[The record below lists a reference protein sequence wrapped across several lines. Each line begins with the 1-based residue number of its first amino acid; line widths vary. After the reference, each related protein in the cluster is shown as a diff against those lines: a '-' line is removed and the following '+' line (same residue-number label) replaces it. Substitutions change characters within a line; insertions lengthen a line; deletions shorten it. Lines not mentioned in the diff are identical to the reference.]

1 MKKKLFFLTLLLAGT
16 GIWLFASQGTDAD
29 KFVPEEIPAA
39 GEEKVKLNKIA
50 RELVKSCQHRR
61 WTELERAF
69 AVTREERELALAETG
84 EDSVK
89 AGLALLKQ
97 HAFQMSPEK
106 FQMSHLKRIAEKC
119 FCGWRWT
126 TIPSCVSPCLNK
138 KESCTCLPSRRK
150 NRKSCKP
157 YGEWQ
162 SS

>member
-29 KFVPEEIPAA
+29 KFVPEETPAA

-61 WTELERAF
+61 WAELERAF
-69 AVTREERELALAETG
+69 AVTREERELAIAETG

-106 FQMSHLKRIAEKC
+106 FQMSHLKK
-119 FCGWRWT
+119 
-126 TIPSCVSPCLNK
+126 N
-138 KESCTCLPSRRK
+138 RRK
-150 NRKSCKP
+150 MFLRMALDNNTVLCVTLLEQKGKL
-157 YGEWQ
+157 YL
-162 SS
+162 SSVSEKKQEKL